1 MEWLSEFWAS
11 LTWVKILIGI
21 VLMVLSFVVSI
32 AIVSFVM
39 VKIPENYFHSDYEH
53 HFLSEKHIVLRWTG
67 IVLKNII
74 GIFLIL
80 IGIVMTFPGV
90 PGPGVLTILIGLI
103 MIDIPGKRKAEALI
117 IKRPT
122 ILTAVN
128 NLRLRYKKPPLV
140 LD

>member
-1 MEWLSEFWAS
+1 MEWLYEFWAS

-21 VLMVLSFVVSI
+21 VLMVLSFTVSI

>member
-11 LTWVKILIGI
+11 LTWVKIFIGI
-21 VLMVLSFVVSI
+21 FLMVLSFVVSI

-67 IVLKNII
+67 IILKNII
-74 GIFLIL
+74 GVFLIL

-103 MIDIPGKRKAEALI
+103 MIDLPGKRKAEAFI

-122 ILTAVN
+122 ILRAVN
-128 NLRLRYKKPPLV
+128 DLRARYKKPPFL